1 MKTDLGN
8 IELKITLLA
17 GLLSLC
23 FVNGFAETR
32 GGLFDPLRFHS
43 GIRLQSISRQSA
55 SNPCWNVRDDS
66 VAMVRYS
73 LQSFSTDGDFCRV
86 LDPGRI
92 NDSYWTASGSKRL
105 GASSLFYGS
114 FTYRFQNASDKM
126 WSHNRQPYAGLPFV
140 FADSSTGDWELN
152 GLMWNVVI
160 SREFIRDRVYGGI
173 SVFYN
178 VDEEYQ
184 DIFPRPQGKHR
195 DMYINT
201 GIGAVSSSDSRLG
214 FMLKYYNFQES
225 LTTSKY
231 SLDQEKTPIFYKLR
245 GLDTPLI
252 FRGQSSEER
261 LYSIEGITL
270 SIDGVIS
277 DFLFRKIDF
286 AANYGISAADNE
298 DSGAYPI
305 AQGGWEDEYAGY
317 AVAMTMAP
325 GPQAA
330 VLLYSR
336 GMQRLQ
342 SATHPDQRVE
352 IYRETERWLS
362 GGVALKLGSQS
373 GWLLSPSIEMTAQ
386 MLKRVDTFN
395 GILDYFPGTLWRYH
409 LLVDTPDRGYVDFKL
424 GVGVDVYSVGD
435 DKIFVPGYVGFY
447 YRTVT
452 AIDELYYGTD
462 YRALRLSET
471 LSFGKKRRY
480 SVVLEYLRLMPRDSE
495 YFKQD
500 FREQLRLNF
509 VVEDFIGFTN

>member
-1 MKTDLGN
+1 MKTDKGN
-8 IELKITLLA
+8 IGLKIPFLL
-17 GLLSLC
+17 GLLSLG
-23 FVNGFAETR
+23 VVIGFSETY
-32 GGLFDPLRFHS
+32 GKLFDPLRFHS
-43 GIRLQSISRQSA
+43 GIQLQSITRQSA

-66 VAMVRYS
+66 VTTVRYS
-73 LQSFSTDGDFCRV
+73 LQSRSANGDFRRV

-92 NDSYWTASGSKRL
+92 NDNYWTASGSKRL
-105 GASSLFYGS
+105 GARSLFYGS
-114 FTYRFQNASDKM
+114 FSYRFQNASEKM
-126 WSHNRQPYAGLPFV
+126 WSHNRQPYSGLPFV
-140 FADSSTGDWELN
+140 FADSSTGAWELN
-152 GLMWNVVI
+152 GLMWNVDI
-160 SREFIRDRVYGGI
+160 SREFVRDRLYGGI

-201 GIGAVSSSDSRLG
+201 GIGALSSGDSRLG
-214 FMLKYYNFQES
+214 FMLKYYNIQES
-225 LTTSKY
+225 LKTSKY

-245 GLDTPLI
+245 GLDMPLI

-261 LYSIEGITL
+261 LYSIEGVTL
-270 SIDGVIS
+270 SIDGVIRN
-277 DFLFRKIDF
+277 FLFRKIDF
-286 AANYGISAADNE
+286 TANYGISAADNE
-298 DSGAYPI
+298 DGGAYPI
-305 AQGGWEDEYAGY
+305 EQGGWEDEYAGY
-317 AVAMTMAP
+317 SVVMTMAP
-325 GPQAA
+325 RTRTD

-342 SATHPDQRVE
+342 SATHPDLQVE
-352 IYRETERWLS
+352 IYHETERRLS

-373 GWLLSPSIEMTAQ
+373 GWLFSPSIEMTSQ

-409 LLVDTPDRGYVDFKL
+409 LLVDTPDRGYIDFKL
-424 GVGVDVYSVGD
+424 GAGIDFYSVGD
-435 DKIFVPGYVGFY
+435 DKVFIPGYVGFY

-462 YRALRLSET
+462 YGALYFSET

-480 SVVLEYLRLMPRDSE
+480 SLILEYLRLLPRDSE

-500 FREQLRLNF
+500 FREQLQLNF
-509 VVEDFIGFTN
+509 IVEDFIGFAN